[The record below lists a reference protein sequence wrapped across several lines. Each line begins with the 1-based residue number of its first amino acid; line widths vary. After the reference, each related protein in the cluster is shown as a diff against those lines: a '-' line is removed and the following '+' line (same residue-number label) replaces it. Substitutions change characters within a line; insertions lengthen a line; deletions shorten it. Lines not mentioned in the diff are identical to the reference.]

1 MVFKEIMVSLDHM
14 RSSRLSLGFLRYKAA
29 LILSPLIL
37 LILYLSVGKYSV
49 SFDSLEQL
57 LYGDSIDKTIFF
69 NIRLPRA
76 VEAMIFG
83 ACMGISG
90 ASLQTTL
97 RNPLVS
103 PYFLGISSGAAF
115 GAALSM
121 AVFGYKNF
129 FLVQPLAIIF
139 ALLAVFLTLSLSK
152 FRGQF
157 SPVSLVLSGMIISA
171 LFAGFLSLVQIL
183 VEPEKTQAIV
193 AWMIGRLYTITW
205 ADVKISAPLALLGII
220 GLFYF
225 RWRIF
230 VLSMGDEEARSLGI
244 NVERERLMIILLA
257 SIATASVVS
266 VTGIIGWVCLIA
278 PHITRFLVGSEPKV
292 LLPASIS
299 VGASFMLLADMI
311 SRTAWGFEIPVGVIT
326 TIIGAP
332 LFLYLM
338 RRSQNEWR

>member
-1 MVFKEIMVSLDHM
+1 MVSADYI
-14 RSSRLSLGFLRYKAA
+14 RYSRPSLGFLKYKAA
-29 LILSPLIL
+29 LIFSPLIL
-37 LILYLSVGKYSV
+37 LILYLSVGKYDV

-57 LYGDSIDKTIFF
+57 LFTDSIDRTIFL
-69 NIRLPRA
+69 NVRMPRA

-121 AVFGYKNF
+121 AVFGYNNF
-129 FLVQPLAIIF
+129 FLVQPSAIFF
-139 ALLAVFLTLSLSK
+139 ALLAVSLTLGLSK
-152 FRGQF
+152 IRGQF
-157 SPVSLVLSGMIISA
+157 SPVSVVLAGMIISA
-171 LFAGFLSLVQIL
+171 LFAGFLSLIQIL

-205 ADVKISAPLALLGII
+205 SDVRASAPLAILGIL
-220 GLFYF
+220 GLLYF

-244 NVERERLMIILLA
+244 NVERERLLIILFA
-257 SIATASVVS
+257 SVATASVVS

-278 PHITRFLVGSEPKV
+278 PHITRFLVGSDPKV

-299 VGASFMLLADMI
+299 VGASFMLLADML
-311 SRTAWGFEIPVGVIT
+311 SRTVWAFEIPVGVIT
-326 TIIGAP
+326 TVIGAP

-338 RRSQNEWR
+338 RRALA

>member
-1 MVFKEIMVSLDHM
+1 MASPDGI
-14 RSSRLSLGFLRYKAA
+14 RYSRPSMGFPKYKAA
-29 LILSPLIL
+29 LIFSPLIL
-37 LILYLSVGKYSV
+37 LILYLSVGKYDV

-57 LYGDSIDKTIFF
+57 LFSDSIDRTIFL
-69 NIRLPRA
+69 NVRLPRA

-83 ACMGISG
+83 ASMGISG

-121 AVFGYKNF
+121 AIFGYKNF
-129 FLVQPLAIIF
+129 FLIQPSAILF
-139 ALLAVFLTLSLSK
+139 ALVAVSLTLGLSK

-171 LFAGFLSLVQIL
+171 LFAGFLSLIQIL

-205 ADVKISAPLALLGII
+205 TDVKVSAPLAILGII
-220 GLFYF
+220 GLLYF

-278 PHITRFLVGSEPKV
+278 PHITRFLVGSDPKI

-311 SRTAWGFEIPVGVIT
+311 SRTIWSFEIPVGVIT

-338 RRSQNEWR
+338 RRAQNEWR

>member
-1 MVFKEIMVSLDHM
+1 MASLEYIQY
-14 RSSRLSLGFLRYKAA
+14 SRQSLASLRCNTAKVA
-29 LILSPLIL
+29 LTLSPLIF
-37 LILYLSVGKYSV
+37 LIIYLSVGKYKVDFTSPY
-49 SFDSLEQL
+49 QL
-57 LYGDSIDKTIFF
+57 LFSDSIDRTIFL

-90 ASLQTTL
+90 ASVQTTL
-97 RNPLVS
+97 KNPLVS

-121 AVFGYKNF
+121 AIFGYKSF
-129 FLVQPLAIIF
+129 FLVQPAAVFF
-139 ALLAVFLTLSLSK
+139 ALVAVSITLGLSK

-157 SPVSLVLSGMIISA
+157 TPVSLVLAGIIVSA
-171 LFAGFLSLVQIL
+171 LFSGLLSLIQIL
-183 VEPEKTQAIV
+183 VEPEKTQTIV

-205 ADVKISAPLALLGII
+205 TDVKLSAPLAVLGII
-220 GLFYF
+220 GLLYF

-230 VLSMGDEEARSLGI
+230 VLSMGDEEAKSLGI
-244 NVERERLMIILLA
+244 NVERERLLVIFLA
-257 SIATASVVS
+257 SVATASVVS

-278 PHITRFLVGSEPKV
+278 PHVTRFMVGSDPKV
-292 LLPASIS
+292 MLPASVS
-299 VGASFMLLADMI
+299 VGASFMLIADML
-311 SRTAWGFEIPVGVIT
+311 SRTIWNFEIPVGIIT

-338 RRSQNEWR
+338 RRALHEWR